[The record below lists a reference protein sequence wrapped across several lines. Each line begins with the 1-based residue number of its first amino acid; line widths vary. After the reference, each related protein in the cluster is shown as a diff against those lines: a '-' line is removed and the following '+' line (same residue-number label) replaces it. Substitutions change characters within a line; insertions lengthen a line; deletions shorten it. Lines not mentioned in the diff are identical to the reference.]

1 MQCKRFNYKKKMRKY
16 QMAKKEGLCME
27 ELQINEKEFI
37 TGISVL
43 LYRAGAGRCI
53 DVYWRMG
60 LWEDIFD

>member
-1 MQCKRFNYKKKMRKY
+1 MYGGITNRQ
-16 QMAKKEGLCME
+16 
-27 ELQINEKEFI
+27 KEFI

-43 LYRAGAGRCI
+43 MYRAGAGRCI